1 MAEQAIDLVPNL
13 VIGRKSNGRSRYDAV
28 AKRALVLRC
37 LQPGVSLAATALA
50 HGLNA
55 NLLRKWV
62 VKYARDHGMPR
73 LPRRRKDLPAVLL
86 PVQSAA
92 ESAIEKASARRAG
105 HLEICVGSAMIR
117 IIGAVDMAQLRAVID
132 CLTSRA

>member
-1 MAEQAIDLVPNL
+1 MGQAVDLVPNL
-13 VIGRKSNGRSRYDAV
+13 VLGRKSNGRSRYDAV
-28 AKRALVLRC
+28 AKRELVLRC

-62 VKYARDHGMPR
+62 VKYTRDHGMPR
-73 LPRRRKDLPAVLL
+73 PPRRNKDLPAVLL
-86 PVQSAA
+86 PVQAVA
-92 ESAIEKASARRAG
+92 ETTLERSSGRVAG
-105 HLEICVGSAMIR
+105 QLEVRIGSAMIR
-117 IIGAVDMAQLRAVID
+117 IIGAVDVRQLRTVID